1 MIYAKGRQGEVKIG
15 FSVSKK
21 IGNAVVRNKTKRRMR
36 EAVTPLIPCI
46 KPGCRLIFIAR
57 QPIVDEKLPD
67 IRSSMRYS
75 LKRAG
80 YLNTN
85 PPQEKEKQRASD
97 AEAETK
103 ESDNESIRAALQ
115 QTHPRLEVYFS
126 DGGQDI
132 YPYILIAE

>member
-1 MIYAKGRQGEVKIG
+1 MRG
-15 FSVSKK
+15 
-21 IGNAVVRNKTKRRMR
+21 AVP
-36 EAVTPLIPCI
+36 PLIPCI

-103 ESDNESIRAALQ
+103 ESDNENC
-115 QTHPRLEVYFS
+115 
-126 DGGQDI
+126 GGD
-132 YPYILIAE
+132 PT

>member
-1 MIYAKGRQGEVKIG
+1 
-15 FSVSKK
+15 
-21 IGNAVVRNKTKRRMR
+21 MR

-85 PPQEKEKQRASD
+85 PPQEKENRGQAMRRRKRRKAI
-97 AEAETK
+97 TK
-103 ESDNESIRAALQ
+103 IAAGTRHELMGA
-115 QTHPRLEVYFS
+115 RK
-126 DGGQDI
+126 
-132 YPYILIAE
+132 